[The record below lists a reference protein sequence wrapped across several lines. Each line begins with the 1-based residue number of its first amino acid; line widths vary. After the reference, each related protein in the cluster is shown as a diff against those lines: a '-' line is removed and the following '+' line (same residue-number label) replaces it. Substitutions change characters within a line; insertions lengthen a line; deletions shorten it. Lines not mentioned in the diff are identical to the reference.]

1 VLFWGRRVY
10 WGAVVL
16 VVTALR
22 QQRTEGF
29 TVRKITER
37 FDVTRSTLR
46 RWLAYFREVFPHS
59 PTWQRLRSRW
69 LSAEPSEAI
78 PAALL
83 VRMEWAR
90 DGPQAT
96 VAKCLE
102 VLLVGTR

>member
-1 VLFWGRRVY
+1 VY

-16 VVTALR
+16 VITALR

-29 TVRKITER
+29 TVRKISEQ
-37 FDVTRSTLR
+37 FGVTRSTLR
-46 RWLAYFREVFPHS
+46 RWLAYFRDLFPPS
-59 PTWQRLRSRW
+59 ATWQRLRSRW
-69 LSAEPSEAI
+69 LPAEPPEAI

-83 VRMEWAR
+83 IGMERAR

-102 VLLVGTR
+102 VLLVGAI

>member
-1 VLFWGRRVY
+1 VY

-29 TVRKITER
+29 TVRKISEQ
-37 FDVTRSTLR
+37 FGVTRSTLQ

-59 PTWQRLRSRW
+59 TTWQRLRSRW
-69 LSAEPSEAI
+69 LPAEPTEAI
-78 PAALL
+78 PACLL
-83 VRMEWAR
+83 IGMARAR

-102 VLLVGTR
+102 VLLAGTI